1 MEKLTIAVVF
11 LSMLLHVHF
20 SDACCFPAQFEG
32 LEGVSSGQDI
42 NGTTSATEALF
53 KMYVDITN
61 QKVAVVGNVSYNG
74 KVMEEQILQDFNT
87 GKQYTVIMGKCTVT
101 PMTGKKLKQC
111 LPPDAKLVL
120 STYYGVG
127 NNKVDIDM
135 YTYMDGGMQS
145 TLSVTKDGCVPM
157 AEHMKMSTGILDI
170 GFMGLTLGIKDMSVF
185 DIPKGCQNA
194 ATVHPYSPLLHHV
207 MQTGHSGFIRHH

>member
-1 MEKLTIAVVF
+1 VNAIFDKSKCEAYGTYTFYVC
-11 LSMLLHVHF
+11 VHGVLDIVCAHLYTQYYWTFYNVISF
-20 SDACCFPAQFEG
+20 SA
-32 LEGVSSGQDI
+32 
-42 NGTTSATEALF
+42 
-53 KMYVDITN
+53 
-61 QKVAVVGNVSYNG
+61 
-74 KVMEEQILQDFNT
+74 
-87 GKQYTVIMGKCTVT
+87 
-101 PMTGKKLKQC
+101 
-111 LPPDAKLVL
+111 DAKLVL

-194 ATVHPYSPLLHHV
+194 ATVHPYSPV
-207 MQTGHSGFIRHH
+207 SI

>member
-1 MEKLTIAVVF
+1 MNAIFDKRKCEAYGTYTF
-11 LSMLLHVHF
+11 YFCVHGVLDLVCTHLYTQYYWTFYNVISF
-20 SDACCFPAQFEG
+20 SA
-32 LEGVSSGQDI
+32 
-42 NGTTSATEALF
+42 
-53 KMYVDITN
+53 
-61 QKVAVVGNVSYNG
+61 
-74 KVMEEQILQDFNT
+74 
-87 GKQYTVIMGKCTVT
+87 
-101 PMTGKKLKQC
+101 
-111 LPPDAKLVL
+111 DAKLVL

-127 NNKVDIDM
+127 NNKVDIDV

-194 ATVHPYSPLLHHV
+194 ATVHPYSPV
-207 MQTGHSGFIRHH
+207 SI